1 MVFISCDAT
10 FKPGLLNEIPQIAFT
25 EVLEKWFLFGSS
37 FFAVRRDADP
47 AERSEHI
54 LALNRNGVHFLDV
67 ITHVN

>member
-1 MVFISCDAT
+1 M
-10 FKPGLLNEIPQIAFT
+10 
-25 EVLEKWFLFGSS
+25 LEKWSLFGSS

-67 ITHVN
+67 ITHVNLIWIQQLPFKNSSYLS